1 MQVVVG
7 FVTIFV
13 ISRRVFYCSFLKFF
27 SLSTLVLIMVY
38 FLFSLGR
45 VLFFST
51 FIKISIILVLVE
63 RFLTELTFGVSSSLL
78 DRSIIAIYF
87 W

>member
-51 FIKISIILVLVE
+51 FIQISIILVLVE